1 MKLTGRQRAF
11 LSEFLD
17 IYWEF
22 GQTPLRYAQVA
33 ERLGISEITAYDM
46 LRVLEK
52 RGLVTSEYVVP
63 GKRGAPGRS
72 TIVFSPTPEAHALL
86 DELSGD
92 LDDIEDWEA
101 RKTHIL
107 QKLATRQEGDYED
120 LLDEVLAR
128 LPDSEKPLLF
138 VTEMITAVLL
148 ALQLT
153 QKDLATS
160 RVAEW
165 FQAAGFPGELGLSA
179 LAGLAVA
186 LSVTEQT
193 NRRLVTVLLAQA
205 KRYPGMLAQLR
216 GSRRESLH
224 QFIREALQ
232 TLSPEITPSA

>member
-1 MKLTGRQRAF
+1 MKLTGRQQAF

-17 IYWEF
+17 IYWEL
-22 GQTPLRYAQVA
+22 GQNPLRYAQVA
-33 ERLGISEITAYDM
+33 ERLGVSEITAYDM

-63 GKRGAPGRS
+63 GKGGGPGRS

-86 DELSGD
+86 DELSDG
-92 LDDIEDWEA
+92 LDDIENWEA

-107 QKLATRQEGDYED
+107 QKLATRQVGDYED

-128 LPDSEKPLLF
+128 LPNSDNPLLF

-153 QKDLATS
+153 QKNLATS

-165 FQAAGFPGELGLSA
+165 LQAAGFPGELGLSA

-193 NRRLVTVLLAQA
+193 NRRLATILLAQT
-205 KRYPGMLAQLR
+205 KRYPGMLARLT
-216 GSRRESLH
+216 GGGREHLH
-224 QFIREALQ
+224 QFVREALK
-232 TLSPEITPSA
+232 TINA